1 LGLAVV
7 SGRRCYERLLSTQK
21 SKTEATI
28 GLPRNI
34 LFFFAQQKDR
44 VKALEIRMA
53 SRQVHFSQA
62 EYGVTQL
69 TFCFLFFFVLE
80 LV

>member
-7 SGRRCYERLLSTQK
+7 SGRRCYERLLITQK

-34 LFFFAQQKDR
+34 LFLFEQQKDR
-44 VKALEIRMA
+44 VKALAIRMA
-53 SRQVHFSQA
+53 SRQVLFSQA
-62 EYGVTQL
+62 V
-69 TFCFLFFFVLE
+69 
-80 LV
+80 